1 MTKRI
6 DTVIKKAEESGDEE
20 KLKKAKELKDK
31 ILAKESWQIEN
42 TKLGILIES
51 ELRKIEHSEIIK
63 ESFSIKDR
71 FSKLI

>member
-1 MTKRI
+1 MPEEVKEELKEEETKGPLQ
-6 DTVIKKAEESGDEE
+6 K
-20 KLKKAKELKDK
+20 LKDK